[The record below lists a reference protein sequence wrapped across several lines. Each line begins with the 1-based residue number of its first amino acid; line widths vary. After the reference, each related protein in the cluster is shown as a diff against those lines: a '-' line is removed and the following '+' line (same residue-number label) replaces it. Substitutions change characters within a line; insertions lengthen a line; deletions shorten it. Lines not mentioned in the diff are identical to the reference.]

1 MQLESVM
8 ANTTASHGAEE
19 LLRPSMLIPQTNI
32 QFYSWA
38 HFWGYSPDELLY
50 FNNVYRLSQKLFGSL
65 FRASGKP
72 FISHL
77 LGTAAAVC
85 MERPPAYVVA
95 ATLCHLPLNNGV
107 FRPLS
112 SRATKRRQ
120 VESVLGAQAMKID
133 KIYEYIQ
140 RYKASTFERLQS
152 ESWQPSEDERFALL
166 IFAANEIDDE
176 LDGGAHFANP
186 KRRNPKGEEWVMALT
201 KQFQWN
207 ELASMACEVYRRSE
221 DFVWADGLASK
232 DTSAYSINYLTGRY
246 PLATRIHWKID
257 QLASFLKIEKR

>member
-1 MQLESVM
+1 M
-8 ANTTASHGAEE
+8 ANTITNHGAEE
-19 LLRPSMLIPQTNI
+19 LLHPSLLIPQTNL

-38 HFWGYSPDELLY
+38 HFWGYSPDDLLY
-50 FNNVYRLSQKLFGSL
+50 FSNVYRLSQKLFGSL
-65 FRASGKP
+65 FRASGKS

-95 ATLCHLPLNNGV
+95 AALCHLPLNNGV

-112 SRATKRRQ
+112 SLATKRRQ
-120 VESVLGAQAMKID
+120 VESVLGTHAVEID
-133 KIYEYIQ
+133 KIYEYFQ
-140 RYKASTFERLQS
+140 RYTASAFERLQS

-186 KRRNPKGEEWVMALT
+186 KRRNPKGQDWVMALT

-221 DFVWADGLASK
+221 SFVWSDGLASK
-232 DTSAYSINYLTGRY
+232 ESSAYSINHLTGRN
-246 PLATRIHWKID
+246 PLSTRVQWKID
-257 QLASFLKIEKR
+257 QLSNYLKIDKR